1 MNEIKTKV
9 LVVED
14 EEPIRR
20 FITLNLSAAGYEIG
34 EADTGEKALAMLGSF
49 RPEVIVLD
57 LMLPGID
64 GFEVCRQVREKMPE
78 TFVIMLT
85 AKGQDTDKIVGLE
98 LGADDYMV
106 KPFNPVE
113 LTARVKAMLR
123 RRTRFRTDRDVL
135 TCDDLL
141 LDLSANKFFKNHHE
155 IELTPTEFAL
165 LKMFLE
171 NQGRALER
179 NEMLNA
185 IWGENYYGEPKTLDV
200 HIRRLREKL
209 EDNPSEPEYIKTV
222 WGRGY
227 RWQPGVRGRTP

>member
-123 RRTRFRTDRDVL
+123 RRTRFRADRDVL

-227 RWQPGVRGRTP
+227 RWQPGARGRTP

>member
-1 MNEIKTKV
+1 MKEIKSKI

-14 EEPIRR
+14 EESIRR
-20 FITLNLSAAGYEIG
+20 FITLNISVAGYDVG
-34 EADTGEKALAMLGSF
+34 EADSGEKALAMLDSF
-49 RPEVIVLD
+49 RPDLIVLD

-64 GFEVCRQVREKMPE
+64 GFEVCRQVRERLPE

-85 AKGQDTDKIVGLE
+85 AKGQDSDKIIGLE

-106 KPFNPVE
+106 KPFNPIE
-113 LTARVKAMLR
+113 LTARIKAMLR
-123 RRTRFRTDRDVL
+123 RRAHFCTKNDVL
-135 TCDDLL
+135 VCDDMR
-141 LDLSANKFFKNHHE
+141 LDLSANKFFKNHRE

-171 NQGRALER
+171 NQGKALER
-179 NEMLNA
+179 NEMLN
-185 IWGENYYGEPKTLDV
+185 IVWGDNYCGESKTLDV

-209 EDNPSEPEYIKTV
+209 ENNPSEPEYIKTV

-227 RWQPGVRGRTP
+227 RWQPGNHKSTR